1 MIDNN
6 LITANQP
13 QLLNKSIKIGPIWE
27 FSRPHTILG
36 TTITVIAMFLI
47 TSANLDLLTQMDFIY
62 LTLTLISSLL
72 ANVYIVG
79 INQIYDVDIDKINK
93 PYLPIAAGE
102 ISVKQAKILVVLSAI
117 LSLAISILVS
127 FYLTIV
133 VILGMLI
140 GTAYSIPKTRF
151 KTKPFLASFSI
162 SFVRGVLGN
171 IGLYLS
177 YESVLSFTR
186 PNIGIVVIFLTI
198 FILINSSVI
207 AIFKDI
213 PDIEGD
219 KKYNIRTFSVR
230 LGQQKIFSVSIF
242 LIMANYL
249 FAMIAGLLIQGVWDQ
264 FLVIT
269 IHLVVMLIFFQQSRK
284 VIIND
289 KISIWR
295 FYKKIWKFFYLEY
308 FILALVVLI

>member
-6 LITANQP
+6 LINANQP
-13 QLLNKSIKIGPIWE
+13 QLLNKSIKIGPLWE

-47 TSANLDLLTQMDFIY
+47 TSANISLLTQMDFIY

-79 INQIYDVDIDKINK
+79 INQIYDVEIDKINK

-102 ISVKQAKILVVLSAI
+102 ISVKQAKILVVLSAFF
-117 LSLAISILVS
+117 SLVISIMVS
-127 FYLTIV
+127 FYLSIV
-133 VILGMLI
+133 VILGLLI

-186 PNIGIVVIFLTI
+186 PNIGIVIIFLTI

-230 LGQQKIFSVSIF
+230 MGQQKIFSVSIF
-242 LIMANYL
+242 LLMANYV

-264 FLVIT
+264 FLVIA
-269 IHLVVMLIFFQQSRK
+269 IHLVVMLVFFQQSRK

-308 FILALVVLI
+308 FILAVVVLL